1 MKLSPSILAC
11 NFSELAS
18 DIKKVS
24 DKVEYLHID
33 VMDGIF
39 VPNISFG
46 VPIINSIRPLFS
58 NIFDVHLMIT
68 DPIKYVE
75 VFSKAGA
82 DIITFHVESNS
93 NTMDTINLIH
103 KQNVLAG
110 ISVKP
115 NTSISSIVE
124 YLEFVD
130 LVLVMSVE
138 PGFGGQSFMKESLEK
153 ISLLKELREKNNYNY
168 EIEVDG
174 GINDKTAPLVKNA
187 GVDVIVAG
195 SYVFKNKN
203 IDIAL
208 KSLK

>member
-11 NFSELAS
+11 NFSELAN

-46 VPIINSIRPLFS
+46 MPIINSIRPLFS

-75 VFSKAGA
+75 AFSKAGA
-82 DIITFHVESNS
+82 DIITFHVESKS

-103 KQNVLAG
+103 KHNVLAG

-115 NTSISSIVE
+115 DTNISSIVE

-138 PGFGGQSFMKESLEK
+138 PGFGGQSFMNESLEK
-153 ISLLKELREKNNYNY
+153 ISLLKELREKNNYKY

-174 GINDKTAPLVKNA
+174 GINDKTAPLVKDA